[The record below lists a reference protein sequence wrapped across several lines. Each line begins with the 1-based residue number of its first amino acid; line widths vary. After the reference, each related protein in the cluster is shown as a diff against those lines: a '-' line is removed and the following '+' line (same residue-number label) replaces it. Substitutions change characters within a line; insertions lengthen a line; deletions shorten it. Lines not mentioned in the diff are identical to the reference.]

1 MFFKLCFLK
10 EVYLHRS
17 DNLFVVVDRKAYFY
31 RISINKICRRNFLRI
46 FFSNS
51 VKIRRQ
57 TLLFSSKNRIFG
69 RPNIRFSVYPY
80 LFGWEFLIDFLQLI
94 FWASWF
100 PYRPLDIAKLAALAP
115 IFFIAPNIL
124 CHFFSKQVQ

>member
-17 DNLFVVVDRKAYFY
+17 DNLFVVVDRKACFY
-31 RISINKICRRNFLRI
+31 RISINKKYAEEIFLE
-46 FFSNS
+46 FFF
-51 VKIRRQ
+51 KFCQ

-80 LFGWEFLIDFLQLI
+80 LFGWEFLIDFLKLI

-115 IFFIAPNIL
+115 IFY
-124 CHFFSKQVQ
+124 CT